1 MVERAPL
8 SRAQRTHPSRTEAPM
23 LSFEK
28 LDVFQAALE
37 FRKVAMATAA
47 RGELRDQ
54 LERATSSVVLN
65 IAEGAGRWQW
75 KDKRRF
81 YDIARGSAMESAA
94 VLLMMGEAEPRTR
107 QLAERVVAMLTR
119 LCSKTAR

>member
-1 MVERAPL
+1 
-8 SRAQRTHPSRTEAPM
+8 M

-37 FRKVAMATAA
+37 FRGAAMGTGA
-47 RGELRDQ
+47 RGELKDQ

-81 YDIARGSAMESAA
+81 YEIARGSAMESAA
-94 VLLMMGEAEPRTR
+94 VLMMAGEVEPRAR
-107 QLAERVVAMLTR
+107 ELAERVVAMLTR